1 MKRKLLALSLA
12 AVMAVSLAA
21 CSSSTAPTQ
30 EAEPTEV
37 ETTVASPDTAEPEG
51 TKADETEAAGETE
64 KTGETEKADDEMLIR
79 STAFGDVKGTTKGD
93 SLVWY
98 GVPYGAAPIGEL
110 RWAAPEDPAEWTDIL
125 DCTEP
130 AERALQFGKNY
141 ETNQNETI
149 GTEDSLYLDIYS
161 TTDAE
166 LRPVFVFIHGGNN
179 QTGTSTEI
187 EGSNIVVNDNCVYV
201 SLSYRLGLLGF
212 NCLPALHTEE
222 GSTGNYT
229 MLDLAK
235 ALDWIKANITA
246 FGGDPNNITLSGF
259 SAGGRDVMAALIS
272 PLFAG
277 KFNKAIVFSGGM
289 TVADE
294 AASASQIAWALAP
307 LAVEDGKAA
316 DEAAAH
322 DWLLTDAAEVKDYL
336 FSITSDRLAP
346 LMGNAGI
353 RMSAFPHLYT
363 DGIVLP
369 KEGFDT
375 TTYNSVPVIMVTG
388 TDEFSMFAGFDAY
401 YSSDAVKALDE
412 DTQAA
417 AKTFAVRYGSDMYRI
432 FNAQCSAEKMSAN
445 YDSDI
450 YIVQIDYDD
459 VPTLGSFHGIFVPMF
474 TGEHGYLSFSDFA
487 SAGYKDMA
495 AKFNGYIANFLATGD
510 PNSEEFGGWT
520 PWTPDSKQS
529 MIFDADD
536 TTATAEMKDVS
547 STYEEIIAAME
558 ADDTISDEVK
568 LLDIQNV
575 MNGRWFSAALDEHYG
590 NPTLWK

>member
-1 MKRKLLALSLA
+1 MRRKILALSLA
-12 AVMAVSLAA
+12 AVMVASSLAA
-21 CSSSTAPTQ
+21 CSNTATPTQ
-30 EAEPTEV
+30 DAATTAA
-37 ETTVASPDTAEPEG
+37 ETTEAVTVADEKETDA
-51 TKADETEAAGETE
+51 AETEAAETEAVGDAE
-64 KTGETEKADDEMLIR
+64 KTGDEVLVR
-79 STAFGDVKGTTKGD
+79 TTAFGDVKGTTKGD

-98 GVPYGAAPIGEL
+98 GVPYGATPVGEL
-110 RWAAPEDPAEWTDIL
+110 RWAAPEDPEEWTDIR
-125 DCTEP
+125 DCSEP
-130 AERALQFGKNY
+130 AERALQYGTNR
-141 ETNQNETI
+141 ETNQSETI

-166 LRPVFVFIHGGNN
+166 MRPVFVYIHGGNN
-179 QTGTSTEI
+179 QTGTTTEI

-212 NCLPALHTEE
+212 NCLPALQTEE

-229 MLDLAK
+229 MLDIAK
-235 ALDWIKANITA
+235 ALDWIKANISV
-246 FGGDPNNITLSGF
+246 FGGDPENITLSGF

-277 KFNKAIVFSGGM
+277 KFHKAIVFSGGM

-316 DEAAAH
+316 DEAAARE
-322 DWLLTDAAEVKDYL
+322 WLLTDAAEVKDYL
-336 FSITSDRLAP
+336 YSIASDRLTP

-363 DGIVLP
+363 DGVVLP

-375 TTYNSVPVIMVTG
+375 TTYNSVPVMMVTG
-388 TDEFSMFAGFDAY
+388 ADEFSMFAGFDAY
-401 YSSDAVKALDE
+401 YSSDAIKALDE

-417 AKTFAVRYGSDMYRI
+417 AKTFAIRYGSDMYRI
-432 FNAQCSAEKMSAN
+432 FNAQCSAEKMAGN
-445 YDSDI
+445 YGSNI
-450 YIVQIDYDD
+450 YIAEIDYDD

-474 TGEHGYLSFSDFA
+474 TGEHGYLSFSDFS

-495 AKFNGYIANFLATGD
+495 VKFNGYIANFLATGD
-510 PNSEEFGGWT
+510 PNSDEFGGWT
-520 PWTPDSKQS
+520 PWTEDSKQS
-529 MIFDADD
+529 MVFDADD
-536 TTATAEMKDVS
+536 TTGTAEMKDVT
-547 STYEEIIAAME
+547 STYEDIIAAME
-558 ADDTISDEVK
+558 ADDTISEEVK

-590 NPTLWK
+590 NTTLWK